1 MFEIKNLSSKC
12 LHSMQHFI
20 RFIFRQLFF
29 TYKHKIKSSDLDRT
43 VCKSLPVYIHK
54 LGIEYKDEVGKNDVI
69 KNTISV
75 TQKAPICKNT
85 Y

>member
-1 MFEIKNLSSKC
+1 MFAFNATFHTVHISTLLNYFSHTNIK
-12 LHSMQHFI
+12 F
-20 RFIFRQLFF
+20 
-29 TYKHKIKSSDLDRT
+29 KSSDLDRT